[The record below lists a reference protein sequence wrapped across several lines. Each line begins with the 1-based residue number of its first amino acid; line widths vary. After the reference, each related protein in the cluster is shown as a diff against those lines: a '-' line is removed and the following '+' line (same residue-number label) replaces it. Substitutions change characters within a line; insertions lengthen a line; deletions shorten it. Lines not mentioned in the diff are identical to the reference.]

1 MYNKNQLNSIKF
13 IQIQSGAD
21 IVDKYESIKL
31 NNQLCFSLYALSR
44 EIIKKYKPLLDK
56 HNLTYT
62 QYIAMLVMW
71 EKEKILFKE
80 LGKILHLDSGTLTPV
95 LKKLEAME
103 LIIKYR
109 NKEDDR
115 VVTVELTE
123 KGRLLK
129 DEVTHIPVDMYN
141 ICKNESVD
149 LLNLKQEI
157 DELLNTLS

>member
-1 MYNKNQLNSIKF
+1 MNSIKF
-13 IQIQSGAD
+13 IQIQGGAD

-44 EIIKKYKPLLDK
+44 EIIKKYKPLLDN

-80 LGKILHLDSGTLTPV
+80 LGKRLHLDSGTLTPV

-149 LLNLKQEI
+149 LLNLKKEI

>member
-80 LGKILHLDSGTLTPV
+80 LGKRLHLDSGTLTPV

-157 DELLNTLS
+157 TLI

>member
-1 MYNKNQLNSIKF
+1 MNSIKF
-13 IQIQSGAD
+13 IQIQGGAD

-80 LGKILHLDSGTLTPV
+80 LGKRLHLDSGTLTPV